1 MGNSSKK
8 EKLTEKTISSNEQPA
23 RVTAQEDDNIEE
35 NNNPTG
41 FWSPVFNEYCF
52 GDSPDD
58 VNDKLPVPFSTV
70 EWITLAIAYEYKLD
84 EVRYFFVRLDAF
96 DELTK
101 FVPPHMYV
109 SPSSFVCFM
118 FTKKKLFRISIRLL
132 HDDRA
137 LNYRDIIESYA
148 RAVNTPLLSNKM
160 FHYEDERIFYYS
172 SEQDD
177 HTVIETIEK
186 GRVFP
191 DGQMWNPFPSDK
203 IEKKSFHSSNS
214 DYLYDL
220 MISYSHQDK
229 DLCHRIY
236 SKLVADGFNVW
247 VDLENMYGST
257 IDRMAEAIENSQF
270 ILICM
275 SQRYETSPYCKTEGQ
290 YTYKLQRPFIPLVV
304 EKNYRPKSWLGALVG
319 LRMYIDFTK
328 YDFDVAYDKL
338 RTEVQRNKS

>member
-8 EKLTEKTISSNEQPA
+8 EKLTEKTISSNEPPA
-23 RVTAQEDDNIEE
+23 RVNAKEDDNIET

-41 FWSPVFNEYCF
+41 FWSPAFNEYCF
-52 GDSPDD
+52 SDSPDD
-58 VNDKLPVPFSTV
+58 VNNKLPVPFSTV

-101 FVPPHMYV
+101 FFPPH
-109 SPSSFVCFM
+109 
-118 FTKKKLFRISIRLL
+118 I
-132 HDDRA
+132 
-137 LNYRDIIESYA
+137 
-148 RAVNTPLLSNKM
+148 
-160 FHYEDERIFYYS
+160 
-172 SEQDD
+172 
-177 HTVIETIEK
+177 
-186 GRVFP
+186 
-191 DGQMWNPFPSDK
+191 
-203 IEKKSFHSSNS
+203 
-214 DYLYDL
+214 
-220 MISYSHQDK
+220 YSHQDK

-338 RTEVQRNKS
+338 RTEIQRNKSQK